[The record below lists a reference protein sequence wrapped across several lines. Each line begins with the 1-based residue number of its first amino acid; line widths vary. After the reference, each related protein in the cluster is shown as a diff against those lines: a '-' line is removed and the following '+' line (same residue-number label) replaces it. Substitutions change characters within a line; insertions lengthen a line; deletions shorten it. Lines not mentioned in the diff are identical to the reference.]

1 MFKTGIIVLM
11 IATTLVVSATAQ
23 DGYKVGIEYSV
34 RWDEM
39 DQEESNGPKHKLLRG
54 NIDEQEQEQTVDG
67 VPVSAY
73 RRVNAKCMLKY
84 AKYSLNWAEC
94 ISEGYRE
101 VSHY

>member
-1 MFKTGIIVLM
+1 MNK
-11 IATTLVVSATAQ
+11 
-23 DGYKVGIEYSV
+23 K
-34 RWDEM
+34 
-39 DQEESNGPKHKLLRG
+39 ESNGPKHKLLRG